1 VTSFIRQ
8 QPRSGRNW
16 LRGALWAL
24 GWLALA
30 LPIARVQLADLAVV
44 NHMPG
49 QALIFD
55 AGHGRGLAGL
65 AVARQLQGE
74 QQDAAT
80 LARAALKRE
89 PMNVAALRTLGFA
102 MEQTGDRE
110 TANRLL
116 YLAGRLGWR
125 DVAVQLWL
133 VKALALQGHLAAAL
147 HRADALAR
155 VNRVPEITFPLF
167 VASIADDGLRAA
179 LVQEL
184 VDRPHWRGT
193 FFYRLLQLPENQIKY
208 FDALVTD
215 LAKAGSPVN
224 PGERG
229 IYLTRL
235 IQVGHGADA
244 YRYWLR
250 DQKAGNGVSTVPWD
264 GGFERVP
271 PAGTL
276 GAPFEWQMSLESA
289 GVASIVPSPRGGQQ
303 VTVSPGHDFIG
314 NLMSQ
319 TIVLQPG
326 KYRLMARVSGDP
338 ASIGLRWTI
347 RCLPEQNEVGLS
359 TQVGSSELGSVN
371 FEIPTGCTAQSLT
384 LEMAARGDVDGNADV
399 TIDDVAVHRNR

>member
-1 VTSFIRQ
+1 VTSFSNRR
-8 QPRSGRNW
+8 PRSSRNW

-24 GWLALA
+24 GWFALA
-30 LPIARVQLADLAVV
+30 LPIVRVQLADLAVV
-44 NHMPG
+44 NHVPG

-55 AGHGRGLAGL
+55 AGLGRGLAGL
-65 AVARQLQGE
+65 AVARQLQGK

-102 MEQTGDRE
+102 LEQTGDKDR
-110 TANRLL
+110 ANRIL

-133 VKALALQGHLAAAL
+133 VKALALQGHLAASL

-167 VASIADDGLRAA
+167 VASITDNRLRAA
-179 LVQEL
+179 LVQEM

-193 FFYRLLQLPENQIKY
+193 FFYRLLQLPENQVKY
-208 FDALVTD
+208 FDALVID
-215 LAKAGSPVN
+215 LAKAGSAIN
-224 PGERG
+224 PGERA

-250 DQKAGNGVSTVPWD
+250 DQKARNGVSTAPWD
-264 GGFERVP
+264 GGFEHIP

-289 GVASIVPSPRGGQQ
+289 GVASIVPSPKGGQQ

-326 KYRLMARVSGDP
+326 KYRLIADVSGDP
-338 ASIGLRWTI
+338 ASMGLRWTI
-347 RCLPEQNEVGLS
+347 RCLPGQKEVDLS
-359 TQVGSSELGSVN
+359 TPIGGSELRLAN
-371 FEIPTGCTAQSLT
+371 FEIPTGCMAQSLT
-384 LEMAARGDVDGNADV
+384 LEMAARGDVDSSTDV
-399 TIDDVAVHRNR
+399 TIDNVAVHRNR